1 MVCTQVIEHNKQTI
15 QLQWS
20 NHMTLNMNVKQYFT
34 FSASNLF
41 EWKAA
46 SLLAHQL
53 VQRYR
58 NQIASDGYQKI
69 YV

>member
-1 MVCTQVIEHNKQTI
+1 MADMVCTQVIEHNKQAI

-41 EWKAA
+41 EWK
-46 SLLAHQL
+46 SQL
-53 VQRYR
+53 TF
-58 NQIASDGYQKI
+58 
-69 YV
+69 